1 MAGFR
6 APNPSLNAD
15 VPHAGC
21 ARQRAAGWLV
31 SLDRDG
37 GVYSYGTDMQ
47 AGRESLVAAPVWAY
61 PWVHRATRVA
71 LDLIEGRSVA
81 GESSRGPRSNL
92 RGASTCVKSEI
103 QVHIK
108 NLGLIFSFCSRGAL

>member
-1 MAGFR
+1 MAACIHMG
-6 APNPSLNAD
+6 P
-15 VPHAGC
+15 
-21 ARQRAAGWLV
+21 
-31 SLDRDG
+31 
-37 GVYSYGTDMQ
+37 DMQ
-47 AGRESLVAAPVWAY
+47 AGGESLVAAPVWAY

-81 GESSRGPRSNL
+81 RESSRGPRSNL

-108 NLGLIFSFCSRGAL
+108 NLGLIFRSALGVRYDSSSLVLFRGPAPCYRLHRPPPGRLT